1 MRWGLLSV
9 RVGILIV
16 SVITTMLL
24 LLAVVPLASGGLD
37 IKFPQGENS
46 GWNYDNSTNTVSFGA
61 PVEIYNGGFYDIQAF
76 TVGIALSDHN
86 GSLISR
92 SNSTPTDILAGRTTL
107 LNVRMAVDLDTI
119 KPSFMRELAFNHTT
133 LNMSLTIS
141 SYYMVHLVNIHLG
154 ANETMDWSPLID
166 NLQFDLQGM
175 VLQQNGAAYDVQ
187 VPYSFDAGDL
197 IVGQLVSVGTMLS
210 DQSGLLGSGSDNIS
224 ITQQFAGEMRIGITQ
239 AAAEQLA
246 MNEDNLTVDVVIDF
260 HGARFEQA
268 YTRHWD
274 PLISDLVVGTPTISS
289 GVPLSASVPFG
300 FDASIVITG
309 QQMQV
314 QCSLENATA
323 NISQGSSSL
332 TVLAH
337 TAGQA
342 SMPFSVAESV
352 WFLQHSEDWTVNLK
366 VTVMGITVEQS
377 RPYHWNAPLGAP

>member
-46 GWNYDNSTNTVSFGA
+46 GWNYDNTTNTVSFGA

-76 TVGIALSDHN
+76 TVGISLSDHN

-119 KPSFMRELAFNHTT
+119 QPSFMRELAFNHTT

-154 ANETMDWSPLID
+154 ANQTMDWSPLID

-175 VLQQNGAAYDVQ
+175 ELQQNGAAYDVQ

-197 IVGQLVSVGTMLS
+197 IVGQRVSVGTTLS
-210 DQSGLLGSGSDNIS
+210 DQSGQLGSGSDNIS
-224 ITQQFAGEMRIGITQ
+224 ITQQFAGEMRMGITQ
-239 AAAEQLA
+239 AAAEKLA
-246 MNEDNLTVDVVIDF
+246 VNMDNLTVDVVIDF

-300 FDASIVITG
+300 FDASSVITG

-314 QCSLENATA
+314 QCSLVNATA
-323 NISQGSSSL
+323 NVSQGSSSL

-352 WFLQHSEDWTVNLK
+352 WFLQHSEDWTVTLK

>member
-46 GWNYDNSTNTVSFGA
+46 GWNYDNTTNTVSFGA

-119 KPSFMRELAFNHTT
+119 QPSFMRELAFNHTT

-154 ANETMDWSPLID
+154 ANQTMDWSPLID

-175 VLQQNGAAYDVQ
+175 ELQQNGAAFDVQ

-197 IVGQLVSVGTMLS
+197 IVGQRVSVGTTLS
-210 DQSGLLGSGSDNIS
+210 DQSGQLGSGSDNIS
-224 ITQQFAGEMRIGITQ
+224 ITQQFAGEMSIGITQ
-239 AAAEQLA
+239 AAAEKLA

-300 FDASIVITG
+300 FDASSVITG

-314 QCSLENATA
+314 QCSLVNATA
-323 NISQGSSSL
+323 NVSQGSSSL

-352 WFLQHSEDWTVNLK
+352 WFLQHSEDWTVTLK
-366 VTVMGITVEQS
+366 VTLMGITVEQS